1 MRQTTNVS
9 FIGSLFSLGQTNVF
23 EAFIQGKPSVEEKR
37 MMENCLR
44 ELRRNPQVT
53 VTNLIYKYNITSELV
68 ARHLDLQQLL
78 MMLSREKRLKVLS
91 GVADLGLELY
101 RTENW
106 DNTYYNDSKLNMAY
120 MRKKVYSVEDNQNIY
135 NKSKIGINVSH
146 LQETSGFPWRVMDI
160 IASNACLVTDYHED
174 FKRLFGNIPIP
185 TYESELEAYE
195 VCRQLIK
202 DESRRKEIVLQ
213 CQEVIENKYRF
224 RHLLPRLEEYSGI
237 TLHV

>member
-68 ARHLDLQQLL
+68 ARHLALQQLL

-120 MRKKVYSVEDNQNIY
+120 MRKKVYSVEDNQNI
-135 NKSKIGINVSH
+135 
-146 LQETSGFPWRVMDI
+146 
-160 IASNACLVTDYHED
+160 
-174 FKRLFGNIPIP
+174 
-185 TYESELEAYE
+185 
-195 VCRQLIK
+195 
-202 DESRRKEIVLQ
+202 
-213 CQEVIENKYRF
+213 
-224 RHLLPRLEEYSGI
+224 
-237 TLHV
+237 

>member
-68 ARHLDLQQLL
+68 ARHLALQQLL

-120 MRKKVYSVEDNQNIY
+120 MRKKVYSVEDNQDIY
-135 NKSKIGINVSH
+135 NRSKIGINVSH
-146 LQETSGFPWRVMDI
+146 LQAASGFPWRVMDI
-160 IASNACLVTDYHED
+160 MASNACLVTDYHAG
-174 FKRLFGNIPIP
+174 FKRLFGDIPIP
-185 TYESELEAYE
+185 VYESASEAYE
-195 VCRQLIK
+195 LCRQLVK
-202 DESRRKEIVLQ
+202 DQSRRREIVLQ
-213 CQEVIENKYRF
+213 CQETVANKYRF
-224 RHLLPRLEEYSGI
+224 KHLLPKLEEYSGV
-237 TLHV
+237 TLHI